1 MPYRVPTGLKYSVQP
16 LKYSLVEYQESTYL
30 LSRKSLDIKC
40 HWEWAWL
47 TTYLTY
53 INFDSRVKAGGDMP
67 DPKFSPGPDQPEHQT
82 KQTNS
87 DIQVNRVY
95 SICSSGRIL
104 VRYIIDEYSINEK
117 YILYYSIQCYK
128 NFSCIFSLNLEFM
141 RSNSTAFLGQY

>member
-1 MPYRVPTGLKYSVQP
+1 
-16 LKYSLVEYQESTYL
+16 
-30 LSRKSLDIKC
+30 
-40 HWEWAWL
+40 
-47 TTYLTY
+47 
-53 INFDSRVKAGGDMP
+53 MP

-128 NFSCIFSLNLEFM
+128 NFSCIFSLNLDIGYWISGISLVAMQCIGECS
-141 RSNSTAFLGQY
+141 RSTLENVVT